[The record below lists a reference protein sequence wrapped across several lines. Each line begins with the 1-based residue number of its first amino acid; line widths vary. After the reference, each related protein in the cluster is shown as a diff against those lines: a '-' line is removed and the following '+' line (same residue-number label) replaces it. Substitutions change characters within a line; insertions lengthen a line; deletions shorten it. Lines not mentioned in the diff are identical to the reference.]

1 MSAHAARREP
11 GHVLFTDPPYDLP
24 WQITVPT
31 CGLETVGYVR
41 IAVITESY
49 EPTVNGVTGS
59 VRHLLPELAALGH
72 DVVVLAPGRGPTVS
86 AGFPVVRLPALSA
99 PAVYRS
105 VPIGLPMTR
114 RIEAVLREFEP
125 DVVHLAAPTVFG
137 AAGAVSARRIGV
149 PAVAI
154 FQTDLA
160 GFARHYGLGWTGPAV
175 WAWLRHVHTLA
186 DRTLVPSSA
195 TRAML
200 GARGFERLA
209 MWPRGVDLDQFTPSR
224 RDEGLRRALG
234 APDRVLVGYVGRV
247 AAEKRIDLL
256 PSVAALPG
264 VRLVVV
270 GTGPAHP
277 WLRRRTPSAAH
288 LGWRDGTALGTAVSS
303 LDVLVAPGADETFC
317 QSVQEAL
324 AAGVPV
330 VAAAAG
336 GPLDLVRHGHNGL
349 LVTPGSA
356 RQLALAVGELTR
368 RRELRRTLAS
378 RARPSV
384 ADRSWRTV
392 TLMLLDHLADAAGL
406 PARLPAD
413 RARELAA

>member
-1 MSAHAARREP
+1 M
-11 GHVLFTDPPYDLP
+11 LP
-24 WQITVPT
+24 S
-31 CGLETVGYVR
+31 CGVETVGYVR

-99 PAVYRS
+99 PAVYRAF
-105 VPIGLPMTR
+105 PIGLPVTR
-114 RIEAVLREFEP
+114 RVEAVLREFEP
-125 DVVHLAAPTVFG
+125 DVVHLAAPTVLG
-137 AAGAVSARRIGV
+137 AAGALAARRIGV
-149 PAVAI
+149 PAVAV

-160 GFARHYGLGWTGPAV
+160 GFARHYGLGWAGPAL
-175 WAWLRHVHTLA
+175 WAWLRHVHALA

-195 TRAML
+195 TRATL
-200 GARGFERLA
+200 EARGFARLA
-209 MWPRGVDLDQFTPSR
+209 TWPRGVDLDQFTPSR

-234 APDRVLVGYVGRV
+234 GPDRVLVGYVGRV

-264 VRLVVV
+264 VRLVVI

-277 WLRRRTPSAAH
+277 WLRRRTPSGAH
-288 LGWRDGTALGTAVSS
+288 LGWRNGTELGTAVSS

-317 QSVQEAL
+317 QTVQEAL

-330 VAAAAG
+330 VTAAAG
-336 GPLDLVRHGHNGL
+336 GPLDLIRHRHNGI
-349 LVTPGSA
+349 LVAPGSA

-368 RRELRRTLAS
+368 HRELRRMLAS

-384 ADRSWRTV
+384 ADRSWHAV
-392 TLMLLDHLADAAGL
+392 TLLLLDHLADVAGK
-406 PARLPAD
+406 PAPAPAD
-413 RARELAA
+413 HAGDLAA

>member
-1 MSAHAARREP
+1 M
-11 GHVLFTDPPYDLP
+11 LP
-24 WQITVPT
+24 SCEV
-31 CGLETVGYVR
+31 ETLGYVR

-59 VRHLLPELAALGH
+59 VRHILPELAALGH

-105 VPIGLPMTR
+105 FPVGLPVTR
-114 RIEAVLREFEP
+114 RVEAILREFEP
-125 DVVHLAAPTVFG
+125 DVVHLAAPTVLG
-137 AAGAVSARRIGV
+137 AAGALAARRLGV
-149 PAVAI
+149 PSVAA

-160 GFARHYGLGWTGPAV
+160 GFARHYGLGWAGPAL
-175 WAWLRHVHTLA
+175 WAWLRRVHSLA

-195 TRAML
+195 TGRAL
-200 GARGFERLA
+200 EARGFERLA
-209 MWPRGVDLDQFTPSR
+209 TWPRGVDLDQFAPSR

-234 APDRVLVGYVGRV
+234 APERVLVGYVGRV

-256 PSVAALPG
+256 PSVTALPG
-264 VRLVVV
+264 VRLVVI

-288 LGWRDGTALGTAVSS
+288 LGWRKGTELGVAVAS
-303 LDVLVAPGADETFC
+303 LDVVVSPGTDETFC
-317 QSVQEAL
+317 QTVQEAL

-349 LVTPGSA
+349 LVAPGSA
-356 RQLALAVGELTR
+356 RQLALAVGRLTQHP
-368 RRELRRTLAS
+368 ELRWALGN
-378 RARPSV
+378 RARASV
-384 ADRSWRTV
+384 ADRSWHAV
-392 TLMLLDHLADAAGL
+392 ALTLLEHLADVAGM
-406 PARLPAD
+406 PAHVPAD
-413 RARELAA
+413 HTGDLAA